1 MLIERTTP
9 PHRSSSISYDAH
21 MVTPPSRSPK
31 KAPASRAAAAANKRP
46 RLSQAEAEVR
56 MKNATAQLLIAHP
69 PADVTVHMISAKAGV
84 HHDYVARY
92 FGSRE
97 ELMIQTI
104 EAAVLGTILA
114 ADDNGKTDP
123 VSALDANDNIMAM
136 VTARLR
142 TMSYLLACGVPPE
155 RFAENQKMIHNF
167 GLAQFTNPRL
177 TDRTKMNFTLMAVVL
192 VQGMAIL
199 GDVNSMTEEQ
209 KADIRAF
216 IAHFSHITDQ
226 IQTELKWDKPV
237 PKKRK

>member
-1 MLIERTTP
+1 M
-9 PHRSSSISYDAH
+9 
-21 MVTPPSRSPK
+21 PK

-104 EAAVLGTILA
+104 ESAVLGTILS

-123 VSALDANDNIMAM
+123 VTALDANANLMAM

-177 TDRTKMNFTLMAVVL
+177 TDRTKMNFTLMGVVL

-216 IAHFSHITDQ
+216 IAHFSHITEQ
-226 IQTELKWDKPV
+226 IQTELKWDQPV

>member
-1 MLIERTTP
+1 MPLVASQALHHEHYHKWMVNTT
-9 PHRSSSISYDAH
+9 
-21 MVTPPSRSPK
+21 K
-31 KAPASRAAAAANKRP
+31 LQNRATAGKRP

-56 MKNATAQLLIAHP
+56 MKNATAQLLLAHP

-114 ADDNGKTDP
+114 ADDKGTDP
-123 VSALDANDNIMAM
+123 VSALDANENLMAM
-136 VTARLR
+136 VSARMR
-142 TMSYLLACGVPPE
+142 TMMYLLACGVPPE

-177 TDRTKMNFTLMAVVL
+177 TDRTKMNFTLMGTIL

-199 GDVNSMTEEQ
+199 GDVNSMTDLQ
-209 KADIRAF
+209 KSDIRDF
-216 IAHFSHITDQ
+216 IKQLGLFTEQ

>member
-1 MLIERTTP
+1 MVSA

-21 MVTPPSRSPK
+21 MVTPSPKSTK
-31 KAPASRAAAAANKRP
+31 KAPASKAAALANKRP

-56 MKNATAQLLIAHP
+56 MKNATAQLLLAHP
-69 PADVTVHMISAKAGV
+69 PADVTVHMISAAAGV

-114 ADDNGKTDP
+114 ADDKGTDP
-123 VSALDANDNIMAM
+123 VSALDANENIMAM
-136 VTARLR
+136 VNARLK
-142 TMSYLLACGVPPE
+142 TMMYLLACGVDPE
-155 RFAENQKMIHNF
+155 RFVNNQKMVLEF
-167 GLAQFTNPRL
+167 GLSQFTSSKL
-177 TDRTKMNFTLMAVVL
+177 TERTKVNFTLMAVIL

-199 GDVNSMTEEQ
+199 GEVNSLTELQ
-209 KADIRAF
+209 KSDLRTF
-216 IAHFSHITDQ
+216 IANFGLITEQ
-226 IQTELKWDKPV
+226 IQTELKWDQPV

>member
-1 MLIERTTP
+1 
-9 PHRSSSISYDAH
+9 
-21 MVTPPSRSPK
+21 MVTPPSRMPK
-31 KAPASRAAAAANKRP
+31 KAPASRATSGKRP

-56 MKNATAQLLIAHP
+56 MKNATAQLLLAHP

-114 ADDNGKTDP
+114 SNDNGKLDP

-136 VTARLR
+136 VNARLR
-142 TMSYLLACGVPPE
+142 TMSYLLACGVSPE
-155 RFAENQKMIHNF
+155 RFIDNQKIVHSY
-167 GLAQFTNPRL
+167 GLAQFTNPNL
-177 TDRTKMNFTLMAVVL
+177 TDRTKMNFTLMAVIL

-199 GDVNSMTEEQ
+199 GEVNDITEEQ

-216 IAHFSHITDQ
+216 ITHFSHITEQ